1 MGARGLIGGFC
12 IATLVATPP
21 VVTGGPA
28 QQTGQEVVF
37 ESPDNNSYVSG
48 PSTIRVRVV
57 PRGVEV
63 RSVSLFADGRLVC
76 TLERPPYECPWDAGP
91 KVTEH
96 VVRAKAVLADG
107 RQIAASVRT
116 KGVEYTETVDVQVV
130 QITAT
135 VTGKHGRFVRGLK
148 SGEFRIYEDG
158 APQAITA
165 FAAENIPLEIVVAID
180 ISGSMTEAMPTVKAA
195 VKKFLLKLRPED
207 AVTVLAFNNSPF
219 VIARPAVDLKGRVQA
234 LERLTAWGGTSL
246 YEALLKA
253 VGQLG
258 PQTGRRVIVVFTDG
272 EDLHSKIPL
281 ETAER
286 RLESSD
292 AVLYAIGQG
301 RAPGMKTL
309 RDVLERLSDKAGG
322 RAFFEDLDKLDEV
335 FDTIITD
342 LANQY
347 LIGYVPQ
354 DMRRD
359 GRWREIRVEVPAQD
373 YKVRAR
379 KGYRTVPR

>member
-1 MGARGLIGGFC
+1 MGGRGLLGGFC
-12 IATLVATPP
+12 IATLVVTPA
-21 VVTGGPA
+21 VMTGRLA
-28 QQTGQEVVF
+28 QQTTEEVVF

-57 PRGVEV
+57 PRSVEV

-107 RQIAASVRT
+107 RQIAANVRT

-135 VTGKHGRFVRGLK
+135 VTGRRGRFVRGLK
-148 SGEFRIYEDG
+148 SGDFKIYEDG
-158 APQAITA
+158 APQAITD

-180 ISGSMTEAMPTVKAA
+180 ISGSMTAAMPTVKAA

-219 VIARPAVDLKGRVQA
+219 VIARPAVDLKGRLQA

-309 RDVLERLSDKAGG
+309 REVLERLSDKAGG

-335 FDTIITD
+335 FDTIIAD

-347 LIGYVPQ
+347 LMGYVPQ

-359 GRWREIRVEVPAQD
+359 GRWREIRVEVPGQD
-373 YKVRAR
+373 YKVRTR
-379 KGYRTVPR
+379 KGYRTVVR

>member
-219 VIARPAVDLKGRVQA
+219 VIARPAVDLKGRLQA

>member
-1 MGARGLIGGFC
+1 MGGRGLLGGFC
-12 IATLVATPP
+12 IAAL
-21 VVTGGPA
+21 VVTPAVMTGRLA
-28 QQTGQEVVF
+28 QQTTEEVVF
-37 ESPDNNSYVSG
+37 ESPDNNTYVSG

-57 PRGVEV
+57 PRSVEV

-107 RQIAASVRT
+107 RQIAANVRT

-135 VTGKHGRFVRGLK
+135 VTGRRGRFVRGLK
-148 SGEFRIYEDG
+148 SGDFKIYEDG
-158 APQAITA
+158 APQAITD

-180 ISGSMTEAMPTVKAA
+180 ISGSMTAAMPTVKAA

-219 VIARPAVDLKGRVQA
+219 VIARPAVDLKGRLQA

-309 RDVLERLSDKAGG
+309 REVLERLSDKAGG

-335 FDTIITD
+335 FDTIIAD

-347 LIGYVPQ
+347 LMGYVPQ

-359 GRWREIRVEVPAQD
+359 GRWREIRVEVPGQD
-373 YKVRAR
+373 YKVRTR
-379 KGYRTVPR
+379 KGYRTVVR